1 MPLLEINKAFR
12 RKDKRVVADGVPTK
26 KVESFARSLQRI
38 IRGLITPEVAK
49 TILKEV
55 RAGNIKAAADA
66 IPWYDPAN
74 EESVKKWERLAKRL
88 KALLKEHME
97 ETGKKEMREAGL
109 PIHFRVADE
118 DKPVDPTKP
127 VEPKEEPK
135 KFKISWPVK
144 RIFRGTLFGILE
156 ETPPPKSAPISESK
170 ASRDW
175 LDIRV
180 GGLIKEI
187 SGEQRASVNR
197 MIMDQYNAGMRAED
211 IADNISATVGLLE
224 REQKWVDDREITSYI
239 DFRNAGLTEA
249 QAKKRSKEVAAKY
262 AKELLRKRGERI
274 ARTEFK
280 QVESEGRFQAWS
292 TAQEEG
298 VLPQDV
304 KREWVSAPPSSRP
317 DRPCKICLDL
327 DGQQV
332 GIGESYY
339 SNILQ
344 APIRRPGTD
353 SHPHCRCTE
362 KLVVDR

>member
-49 TILKEV
+49 TILKEI

-97 ETGKKEMREAGL
+97 ETGKKEMQEAGL

-135 KFKISWPVK
+135 KFKIPWPVTA
-144 RIFRGTLFGILE
+144 TLFGMLWG
-156 ETPPPKSAPISESK
+156 TRPPKKAPLSESK
-170 ASRDW
+170 TSKEW
-175 LDIRV
+175 LDSRVARLIR
-180 GGLIKEI
+180 EI
-187 SGEQRASVNR
+187 SEEQRAIVHET
-197 MIMDQYNAGMRAED
+197 ILDQYNAGTRAED
-211 IADNISATVGLLE
+211 IADRIAAEVGLLRRE
-224 REQKWVDDREITSYI
+224 RDAVARRRKLIFDKLQQE
-239 DFRNAGLTEA
+239 GLS
-249 QAKKRSKEVAAKY
+249 KKK
-262 AKELLRKRGERI
+262 AKERAKVLGDRYAAQLLRKRGERI

-280 QVESEGRFQAWS
+280 QAESEGRWQSWR

-298 VLPQDV
+298 ALPRDI
-304 KREWVSAPPSSRP
+304 KREWVSAPPSGNP
-317 DRPCKICLDL
+317 DRPCSICLEL

-332 GIGESYY
+332 GVGESYY
-339 SNILQ
+339 SSILHK
-344 APIRRPGTD
+344 PVERPGSD

-362 KLVVDR
+362 KLVIE